1 MENVKKENRH
11 GIEIYDYTGKDY
23 QTAMRFEKWRVAYL
37 NHDKYHF

>member
-23 QTAMRFEKWRVAYL
+23 QTAMIFEKWRVAYL